1 LRLVMTCRSK
11 RRSDSRAGAV
21 IPRQLLIK
29 ERDMKC
35 SICEKDD
42 VQVYP
47 IEDCYRIIR
56 GYICDDCTDE
66 AESQRQ
72 RSAENGV

>member
-1 LRLVMTCRSK
+1 
-11 RRSDSRAGAV
+11 
-21 IPRQLLIK
+21 
-29 ERDMKC
+29 MKC